1 MKAAPSG
8 DWVHARRLSHI
19 ERVFSDMTYRILTAA
34 AVLVALAAPALAGET
49 KIERS
54 GFCYRGNCSSE
65 TKITREEASK
75 PNVGYL
81 PNFSG
86 TASSGSAPRSETTYF
101 PARTEP
107 AAPVDPKC
115 MKLNACLKISPEQTI
130 Y

>member
-1 MKAAPSG
+1 M
-8 DWVHARRLSHI
+8 RTL
-19 ERVFSDMTYRILTAA
+19 ILA
-34 AVLVALAAPALAGET
+34 VALAAFSLPALAGETTT

-54 GFCYRGNCSSE
+54 GFCYRGNCSAE
-65 TKITREEASK
+65 TKITREEPSK

-86 TASSGSAPRSETTYF
+86 TGGGGGGGGSAASSETVYF
-101 PARTEP
+101 PRPSEP

-115 MKLNACLKISPEQTI
+115 AKLNACLRI